1 MGTVRRSRL
10 EWAEIIREYRGS
22 GKSAAQFALE
32 RGVNKNTL
40 SWWSAE
46 FKCANASI
54 APAFLE
60 VVAAERPPTDPFV
73 VVLAGSGHHVV
84 VPPDFLG
91 DDLRRLVGALC

>member
-10 EWAEIIREYRGS
+10 EWEGIIREYRGS

-46 FKCANASI
+46 FKCANAQN
-54 APAFLE
+54 APVFLE
-60 VVAAERPPTDPFV
+60 VIAAERPPGDPFV
-73 VVLAGSGHHVV
+73 VVLAGSGHQVV
-84 VPPDFLG
+84 VPPNFVG
-91 DDLRRLVGALC
+91 AELRRLVGALC